1 MVRIH
6 CNKIHYNQKINH
18 NLLQSSKKK
27 VKDKKLKTISVAHSP
42 DADDI
47 FMYYAIKF
55 GWVTPTNAKFENIA
69 DDIESLNQATLK
81 GEYDICAISF
91 ALYPFVKDDYALLKT
106 AVSFGEGYGPKL
118 IKKKGATLKKN
129 FKVALS
135 GEFTT
140 NALLFKIAYPNARIT
155 YLNFLEIEEAV
166 LNGTVDAGVLI
177 HESILTYNQE
187 LEVEREMWDIW
198 VKLSGGDL
206 PLPLGGMCLRRSL
219 PLSDA
224 INYENTLIKAVE
236 VANKNRKVLAPMLI
250 EKGLIRVDAKTLDKY
265 LDLYANDNSV
275 KMSDLQYKALDKLY
289 ELGYKNGFYENLI
302 KSQDFLIPSEY
313 EELRA
318 R

>member
-1 MVRIH
+1 MK
-6 CNKIHYNQKINH
+6 N
-18 NLLQSSKKK
+18 
-27 VKDKKLKTISVAHSP
+27 ISVGHSP

-55 GWVTPTNAKFENIA
+55 GWVTPDDAKFDNIA
-69 DDIESLNQATLK
+69 LDIETLNQATLK

-118 IKKKGATLKKN
+118 IKKKGTVLKKN

-155 YLNFLEIEEAV
+155 YMNFLDIENAV
-166 LNGTVDAGVLI
+166 LDGTVDVGVLI
-177 HESILTYNQE
+177 HESILTYDNE
-187 LEVEREMWDIW
+187 LEVEREMWDVW
-198 VKLSGGDL
+198 LELSGGGL
-206 PLPLGGMCLRRSL
+206 PLPLGGMCLRRSI
-219 PLSDA
+219 PLHSA

-236 VANKNRKVLAPMLI
+236 VANKNRKVLAPMLL
-250 EKGLIRVDAKTLDKY
+250 EKGLIRVDAPTLDKY

-275 KMSDLQYKALDKLY
+275 KMSEIQYKALDKLF
-289 ELGYKNGFYENLI
+289 ELGYKNGFYQNLI
-302 KSQDFLIPSEY
+302 KAEDFLIPSEY